1 MGLDTQNARFYYF
14 YFIWFSAG
22 LHRPPQRA
30 LGFKSRFLRPWKRVS
45 LLSLIQR
52 SCCDSGF
59 FLGNLVFPSWKVSEF
74 LFIRK
79 FSGILLDIST
89 DQCLKNFIL
98 LGIW

>member
-1 MGLDTQNARFYYF
+1 MLGFIIFILFGFLRVYTGL
-14 YFIWFSAG
+14 
-22 LHRPPQRA
+22 PRA
-30 LGFKSRFLRPWKRVS
+30 LGFKSRFLGPWKVS
-45 LLSLIQR
+45 LLSLIQC

-59 FLGNLVFPSWKVSEF
+59 FLDNLVFPSWKVSEF
-74 LFIRK
+74 LFIHK